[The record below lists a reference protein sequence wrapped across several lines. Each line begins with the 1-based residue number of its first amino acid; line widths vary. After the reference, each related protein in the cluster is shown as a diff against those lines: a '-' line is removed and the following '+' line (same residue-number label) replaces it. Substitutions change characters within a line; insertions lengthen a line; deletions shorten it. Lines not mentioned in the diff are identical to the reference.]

1 MTTKE
6 QAKDL
11 VKQFLTVK
19 AETIVTP
26 EGKYVKTMPYAHAQ
40 ICATIAVEN
49 ILKALYKDFYDSNN
63 GAYEFWE
70 QVQTEIQDI

>member
-26 EGKYVKTMPYAHAQ
+26 EGKY
-40 ICATIAVEN
+40 
-49 ILKALYKDFYDSNN
+49 DSNN